1 MNALPNPKPLDHEIG
16 LVMRVVEQRTLAFFR
31 DELGLQPTAVDRRT
45 HDEKCVVLR
54 AITAIVAVGSRAGL
68 YIAYSYD
75 LSLIRA
81 MTKLYT
87 AGLSVPDNEEELY
100 IRETAS
106 DIVNVIVGNS
116 TAELASRGELITL
129 APPVLMVGAKTIQSR
144 DGSTVA
150 TITARFPH
158 GALDVAFVGPKV
170 LFDEYLNY
178 KGGPA

>member
-1 MNALPNPKPLDHEIG
+1 MNAVPKVTPLDHEIG
-16 LVMRVVEQRTLAFFR
+16 LVMRVVEQRTIAFVR
-31 DELGLQPTAVDRRT
+31 DEIGLEATRIERRM

-54 AITAIVAVGSRAGL
+54 AITAMVAVGSRAGL

-87 AGLSVPDNEEELY
+87 AGLDPAPDEEELY

-116 TAELASRGELITL
+116 TAELAKRGELVTL
-129 APPVLMVGAKTIQSR
+129 SPPVLMVGARTIQSR

-150 TITARFPH
+150 ALTLHFPQ

-170 LFDEYLNY
+170 LFDDHLNY
-178 KGGPA
+178 QGGPR

>member
-1 MNALPNPKPLDHEIG
+1 MNAAANPKPLDHEIS
-16 LVMRVVEQRTLAFFR
+16 LVMKVVEQRTLAFLR
-31 DELGLQPTAVDRRT
+31 EEMGLEPLATDR
-45 HDEKCVVLR
+45 HLHEEKCVVLR

-75 LSLIRA
+75 LPLIRA
-81 MTKLYT
+81 IAKLYT
-87 AGLSVPDNEEELY
+87 AGLTIAAEEEEIY

-116 TAELASRGELITL
+116 TAELARRGELITL
-129 APPVLMVGAKTIQSR
+129 SPPVLMVGAKTIQSR

-150 TITARFPH
+150 TTTARFAQ

-170 LFDEYLNY
+170 LFDDHLNY
-178 KGGPA
+178 RGGQV

>member
-1 MNALPNPKPLDHEIG
+1 MNALPNPKALEHEIG

-31 DELGLQPTAVDRRT
+31 DELGLVPTAIDRRT
-45 HDEKCVVLR
+45 YDEKCVMLR
-54 AITAIVAVGSRAGL
+54 AITAIVAVGSRSGL
-68 YIAYSYD
+68 YIAYTYD

-87 AGLSVPDNEEELY
+87 VGLTIAEDEEELY
-100 IRETAS
+100 IHETAS

-129 APPVLMVGAKTIQSR
+129 SPPALMVGAKTIQSR

-150 TITARFPH
+150 AITARFPA
-158 GALDVAFVGPKV
+158 GALDVAFVGPKI

>member
-1 MNALPNPKPLDHEIG
+1 MNALPSPKPLDHEIG

-31 DELGLQPTAVDRRT
+31 DELGLEPTALERRT
-45 HDEKCVVLR
+45 YDEKCVVLR
-54 AITAIVAVGSRAGL
+54 AITAIVAVGSRAGI

-87 AGLSVPDNEEELY
+87 AGLSVADDEEELY

-129 APPVLMVGAKTIQSR
+129 SPPVLMVGAKTIQSR

-150 TITARFPH
+150 AITARFPD
-158 GALDVAFVGPKV
+158 GALDMAFVGPKI
-170 LFDEYLNY
+170 LFDDHLNY